1 MRKFFSLFLF
11 VVPVLCFGQ
20 KDSVVVLNKDEMKP
34 KYGDEPS
41 EMKVFYSQKLINAN
55 TVEVL
60 RKGVLEF
67 RVSHSFG
74 DIGGSIGGIDQFFGL
89 DNAADVRIGMQLG
102 LTNKL
107 NIILARDKGSYTSP
121 LRQLYEL
128 GVKYQFMKQEEND
141 SRHPFS
147 LTLFANSVVSSMEA
161 NATPNL
167 ESSFN
172 KFSDRTSEVVQL
184 MIARKFGKISL
195 QLSPTFVTRGYA
207 INGDDKS
214 LFAIGGG
221 IRIPL
226 TPKFIFIADYFHSF
240 HSQSSKDAWAVTD
253 TSGGRSGVKFYD
265 ALGVG
270 FEILTQGH
278 IFHLNFTNATD
289 LLENRFIPHTVTDWG
304 KGEFRW
310 AFTISRNFT
319 VFRDK
324 KK

>member
-1 MRKFFSLFLF
+1 
-11 VVPVLCFGQ
+11 
-20 KDSVVVLNKDEMKP
+20 
-34 KYGDEPS
+34 
-41 EMKVFYSQKLINAN
+41 
-55 TVEVL
+55 
-60 RKGVLEF
+60 
-67 RVSHSFG
+67 
-74 DIGGSIGGIDQFFGL
+74 
-89 DNAADVRIGMQLG
+89 
-102 LTNKL
+102 
-107 NIILARDKGSYTSP
+107 
-121 LRQLYEL
+121 
-128 GVKYQFMKQEEND
+128 
-141 SRHPFS
+141 
-147 LTLFANSVVSSMEA
+147 
-161 NATPNL
+161 
-167 ESSFN
+167 
-172 KFSDRTSEVVQL
+172 